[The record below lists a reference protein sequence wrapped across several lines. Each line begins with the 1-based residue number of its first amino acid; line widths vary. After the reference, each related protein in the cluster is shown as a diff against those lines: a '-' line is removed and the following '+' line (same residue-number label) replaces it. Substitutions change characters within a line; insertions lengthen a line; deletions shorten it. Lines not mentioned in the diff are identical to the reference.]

1 LNIGAFIPDYRLL
14 LTIGDATG
22 SGFQHQR
29 IGGRFADSLAR
40 KCLYRAPEARCK
52 PPFSTQTGING
63 KKIRSSIFSAT
74 TLDFLFR
81 QPDCPMQ
88 ALGLSVSFAHTGFI
102 AMKIPGPD
110 HPITIS
116 PLKGRVT
123 VQFKGVQVA
132 QSDKALELKEAQ
144 YPAVIYVPRSDISIE
159 HYVRTEHR
167 THCPYKGDASYFS
180 LTADG
185 QSAENA
191 VWTYEEAYPSVKEIE
206 GHVAF
211 YPDKVTLKV
220 H

>member
-1 LNIGAFIPDYRLL
+1 VA
-14 LTIGDATG
+14 
-22 SGFQHQR
+22 S
-29 IGGRFADSLAR
+29 
-40 KCLYRAPEARCK
+40 
-52 PPFSTQTGING
+52 
-63 KKIRSSIFSAT
+63 KKIRSSVFTPT
-74 TLDFLFR
+74 TLPFLLR
-81 QPDCPMQ
+81 RLPDAEGWLVDLPCP
-88 ALGLSVSFAHTGFI
+88 TGFI
-102 AMKIPGPD
+102 AMKTPGPD

-123 VQFKGVQVA
+123 VQFKGAWVA

-180 LTADG
+180 LTANDE
-185 QSAENA
+185 SAENA

-211 YPDKVTLKV
+211 YPDKVTIEV

>member
-1 LNIGAFIPDYRLL
+1 
-14 LTIGDATG
+14 
-22 SGFQHQR
+22 
-29 IGGRFADSLAR
+29 
-40 KCLYRAPEARCK
+40 
-52 PPFSTQTGING
+52 
-63 KKIRSSIFSAT
+63 
-74 TLDFLFR
+74 
-81 QPDCPMQ
+81 
-88 ALGLSVSFAHTGFI
+88 
-102 AMKIPGPD
+102 MKTPGPD

-116 PLKGRVT
+116 PLNGRVT
-123 VQFKGVQVA
+123 VQFKGERVA

-180 LTADG
+180 LTANG
-185 QSAENA
+185 ESAENA

-211 YPDKVTLKV
+211 YPDKVTIDV